1 MQNEKNLLLTLFME
15 FLETYHLYHF
25 VSLQKCDRA
34 YKHVQSLTAGLSE
47 KEAHDVLNK
56 AVANNSHDQVS
67 LGLLVSILVDPPLAP
82 RVS

>member
-1 MQNEKNLLLTLFME
+1 MFN
-15 FLETYHLYHF
+15 F
-25 VSLQKCDRA
+25 VSMQKCDRA

-47 KEAHDVLNK
+47 KETHDVLNK

-67 LGLLVSILVDPPLAP
+67 LGLLVSILIDPQFAP